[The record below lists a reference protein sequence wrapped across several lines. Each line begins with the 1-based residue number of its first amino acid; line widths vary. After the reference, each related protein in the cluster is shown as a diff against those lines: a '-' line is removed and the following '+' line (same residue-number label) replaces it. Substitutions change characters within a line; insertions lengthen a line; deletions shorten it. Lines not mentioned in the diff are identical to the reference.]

1 MTRGEIGKPI
11 LEGKSVTINGRT
23 YKPGPGDGFVG
34 CLVPIGGREIAQHG
48 AGQSRIWSC
57 IRVGYPFVQLTAFR
71 GHLPEKVNQER
82 NHEMFQAFRAFDF
95 CGLRVLGVW
104 DELDKETGIRTPVD
118 EDSFFI
124 PLTEKSQLTG
134 NELAE
139 LAMMMSHRY
148 DQDAFLY
155 GDGKTV
161 YGFYLRDQTIE
172 WIGSYDTIDTH
183 DLEYGWSRVQS
194 NDEKGKIDPKTR
206 QEPVKLSAGDPWS
219 YLSERMAQA
228 VPAGSYMASMLAGTH
243 KPNSKFGANEFDDI
257 PGKVAGE
264 VLPRQVR
271 EGFRLEGYYYPI
283 NSISAMLMLRAG
295 TLV

>member
-1 MTRGEIGKPI
+1 MTRGEIGKTI
-11 LEGKSVTINGRT
+11 LKGKSLTMNDRT
-23 YKPGPGDGFVG
+23 YKPGPGNGFVG
-34 CLVPIGGREIAQHG
+34 YLVPMGNRQITQPG

-57 IRVGYPFVQLTAFR
+57 IKAGYPFVQLTAFR
-71 GHLPEKVNQER
+71 SHLPEKVNRER
-82 NHEMFQAFRAFDF
+82 NHEMFQAFRAFGF
-95 CGLRVLGVW
+95 CGLRMLGVW
-104 DELDKETGIRTPVD
+104 EELDRETGIRTPVD
-118 EDSFFI
+118 EDSLFI

-148 DQDAFLY
+148 NQDVFLY

-172 WIGSYDTIDTH
+172 WIDSYDTIDTH

-194 NDEKGKIDPKTR
+194 NKEKVKIDPETR
-206 QEPVKLSAGDPWS
+206 REVAKLSVGDPWS
-219 YLSERMAQA
+219 YLSEMTAQA
-228 VPAGSYMASMLAGTH
+228 VPAGSYIASLLAGTH
-243 KPNSKFGANEFDDI
+243 KPNSKFGANDFEDI
-257 PGKVAGE
+257 PGKLAGE
-264 VLPRQVR
+264 VVPRQVR
-271 EGFRLEGYYYPI
+271 EGFRFEGYYYPI

>member
-23 YKPGPGDGFVG
+23 YKPGPGNGFVG
-34 CLVPIGGREIAQHG
+34 YLVPMGDREITQPG

-57 IRVGYPFVQLTAFR
+57 IKAGYPFVQLTAFR
-71 GHLPEKVNQER
+71 DHLPEKVNRER
-82 NHEMFQAFRAFDF
+82 NHEMFQAFRAFGF

-104 DELDKETGIRTPVD
+104 EEIDKETGIRTLVD

-124 PLTEKSQLTG
+124 PLMVKSQLTG

-161 YGFYLRDQTIE
+161 YGFYLRDQTIK
-172 WIGSYDTIDTH
+172 WIGSYDTIDTD
-183 DLEYGWSRVQS
+183 DLEYGWSRVQF
-194 NDEKGKIDPKTR
+194 NKEKVKIDPNTR
-206 QEPVKLSAGDPWS
+206 QEVAKWSASDAWS
-219 YLSERMAQA
+219 YLSERTAQA
-228 VPAGSYMASMLAGTH
+228 VAAGSYMASMLAGTH
-243 KPNSKFGANEFDDI
+243 KPNSKFGANDYQDI
-257 PGKVAGE
+257 PGKVAEE
-264 VLPRQVR
+264 VLPQQVR
-271 EGFRLEGYYYPI
+271 EGFRFEGYYRPI
-283 NSISAMLMLRAG
+283 NSIGAILMLRAG
-295 TLV
+295 TWV